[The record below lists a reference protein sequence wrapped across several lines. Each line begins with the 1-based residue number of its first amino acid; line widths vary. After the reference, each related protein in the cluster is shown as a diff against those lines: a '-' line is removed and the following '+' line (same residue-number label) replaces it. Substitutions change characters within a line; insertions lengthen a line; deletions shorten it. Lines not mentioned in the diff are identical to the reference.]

1 MSLQVLQIF
10 GVSHLKFSRRQDS
23 WLLSVIVGNY
33 LVIAE
38 LPWSNLVLMPGSILP
53 ESSASGDSDF
63 QVGYAFLKQRFD
75 SRLLKFLLSHAESS
89 RSRVE
94 PTSMCQEKNAKSCRA
109 TGSQGG
115 HPAKWA
121 LQMEFE
127 PSGIFWESP
136 NFPPIHL
143 LPRSF
148 SKPRHCCY
156 LGKTNDNHGF
166 EPILAILTLSN
177 TLHILWRRWLL
188 PLYRVQVGSLRLG
201 G

>member
-1 MSLQVLQIF
+1 MSLQALQIF

-89 RSRVE
+89 RNRVE
-94 PTSMCQEKNAKSCRA
+94 PTSMCQEKNAKKL
-109 TGSQGG
+109 QGHG
-115 HPAKWA
+115 KSGWA
-121 LQMEFE
+121 
-127 PSGIFWESP
+127 PS
-136 NFPPIHL
+136 
-143 LPRSF
+143 
-148 SKPRHCCY
+148 
-156 LGKTNDNHGF
+156 
-166 EPILAILTLSN
+166 
-177 TLHILWRRWLL
+177 
-188 PLYRVQVGSLRLG
+188 
-201 G
+201 